1 MVAPKHQAG
10 GAQLTYLMIGGG
22 PGSFIGAVH
31 KSALDFLAQARLV
44 GGAFSRDYAKSK
56 AQGETWGLDPG
67 RVYQDFGKML
77 DAEAAREDKP
87 DFVVIVTPNAAHF
100 PAAKMA
106 LEKGFNVACDK
117 PLTMT
122 VAEADELAALT
133 KKQGLE
139 FLVTY
144 TYLGYPMVRQM
155 REMVKRGDL
164 GAIRLVAAEYLQDW
178 LNDLAESGDNK
189 QASWRTDP
197 AQSGV
202 AGCMGDIGSHA
213 ESLVTY
219 ITGLEMEK
227 MSSNINT
234 FVQGRKLDDN
244 GFVWFTMP
252 GGAKGSIWASQVA
265 IGKEN
270 GLNIRI
276 FGEKGGLEW
285 HQETPNALYFFKKGE
300 PVQILT
306 RAQGYNHPHA
316 ARFTRIPTGHPE
328 GYFEAFA
335 NLYDAFIQNILARA
349 AGRKPGEYD
358 IYPTVDFGVR
368 GVKFVHTAIESSKKG
383 GAWIDVIK

>member
-1 MVAPKHQAG
+1 MVAPRHQAG
-10 GAQLTYLMIGGG
+10 GARLTYLMVGGG

-31 KSALDFLAQARLV
+31 KTALDFLAQARLV
-44 GGAFSRDYAKSK
+44 GGAFSRDFAKSK
-56 AQGETWGLDPG
+56 AQGETWGLDPE
-67 RVYQDFGKML
+67 RVYQDFAKML
-77 DAEAAREDKP
+77 EAEAAREDKP
-87 DFVVIVTPNAAHF
+87 DFVVIVTPNAAHY
-100 PAAKMA
+100 PAAKLA

-122 VAEADELAALT
+122 VAEADELVALT

-164 GAIRLVAAEYLQDW
+164 GTIRLAAAEYLQDW
-178 LNDLAESGDNK
+178 LSDLAEAGDNK

-213 ESLVTY
+213 ESLVSY
-219 ITGLEMEK
+219 VTGLEMEK
-227 MSSNINT
+227 ISANINT
-234 FVQGRKLDDN
+234 FVPGRKLDDN
-244 GFVWFTMP
+244 GFVWFAMQ

-270 GLNIRI
+270 GLNIRV

-285 HQETPNALYFFKKGE
+285 HQETPNALYFLPKGQ
-300 PVQILT
+300 PIQILT

-316 ARFTRIPTGHPE
+316 ARFTRVPTGHPE

-335 NLYDAFIQNILARA
+335 NLYDAFIQNILAKA
-349 AGRKPGEYD
+349 EGRKPGEYD
-358 IYPTVDFGVR
+358 IYPTVEFGAR
-368 GVKFVHTAIESSKKG
+368 GMRFVHTAIESGKRG
-383 GAWIDVIK
+383 GEWIDVIK